1 MVALVGERPGRGWRP
16 GRRDE
21 LAAPEGRSPASGSCG
36 PARRPGPRRLGDG
49 SAPAPRRARV
59 LEPGQHQAGRRLGDS
74 KARPSVLGR
83 VGGPGVVAG
92 RLPAAPGSG
101 CAMPRAGRGWGLAAG
116 GRLGSARRPG
126 SGGSSRPIPR
136 TAEPPQR
143 SSGSAVT
150 TVLLGVGKLSG
161 RRLLG
166 VVATVPALRNWL
178 PIAHDRSSSRSVQP
192 WPTSAWSSSRWWR
205 ALPPC
210 SCRTRSCR
218 RWLGMPTGCSEDR
231 ASARASPAE
240 ENTLVKQLNALRL
253 FECLCYRFWWI
264 SREAVCKSPG
274 QRSVVGA
281 GGVEPPS
288 FSVSAKPREPLC

>member
-1 MVALVGERPGRGWRP
+1 MMAAFSSWLRSRLAGLRLGTIGTSPAGGLARRCRWRRMVALVGERPGRGWRP

-116 GRLGSARRPG
+116 WRLGSARRPG
-126 SGGSSRPIPR
+126 TGGSSRPIPR

-150 TVLLGVGKLSG
+150 TG
-161 RRLLG
+161 
-166 VVATVPALRNWL
+166 PAR
-178 PIAHDRSSSRSVQP
+178 
-192 WPTSAWSSSRWWR
+192 
-205 ALPPC
+205 
-210 SCRTRSCR
+210 
-218 RWLGMPTGCSEDR
+218 
-231 ASARASPAE
+231 
-240 ENTLVKQLNALRL
+240 
-253 FECLCYRFWWI
+253 
-264 SREAVCKSPG
+264 SREAVRAAPARGSHH
-274 QRSVVGA
+274 
-281 GGVEPPS
+281 PS
-288 FSVSAKPREPLC
+288 CDPELAPWCA

>member
-126 SGGSSRPIPR
+126 SGGSSRPLPR

-150 TVLLGVGKLSG
+150 TGPARSREAV
-161 RRLLG
+161 RAAPAR

-178 PIAHDRSSSRSVQP
+178 PIAHDRSLSRSVQP
-192 WPTSAWSSSRWWR
+192 WPTSARSSSRWWR

-210 SCRTRSCR
+210 SCRTRSSR

-240 ENTLVKQLNALRL
+240 ENTLV
-253 FECLCYRFWWI
+253 
-264 SREAVCKSPG
+264 SS
-274 QRSVVGA
+274 
-281 GGVEPPS
+281 
-288 FSVSAKPREPLC
+288 

>member
-1 MVALVGERPGRGWRP
+1 M
-16 GRRDE
+16 
-21 LAAPEGRSPASGSCG
+21 
-36 PARRPGPRRLGDG
+36 
-49 SAPAPRRARV
+49 
-59 LEPGQHQAGRRLGDS
+59 
-74 KARPSVLGR
+74 
-83 VGGPGVVAG
+83 
-92 RLPAAPGSG
+92 
-101 CAMPRAGRGWGLAAG
+101 AAG

-126 SGGSSRPIPR
+126 SGGSSRPLPR

-150 TVLLGVGKLSG
+150 TGPARSREAV
-161 RRLLG
+161 RAAPAR

-178 PIAHDRSSSRSVQP
+178 PIAHDRSLSRSVQP
-192 WPTSAWSSSRWWR
+192 WPTSARSSSRWWR

-210 SCRTRSCR
+210 SCRTRSSR

-240 ENTLVKQLNALRL
+240 ENTLVKQLNALRP

-288 FSVSAKPREPLC
+288 SSVSAKPREPVCQPPFSQVTSDRRGRRETLS